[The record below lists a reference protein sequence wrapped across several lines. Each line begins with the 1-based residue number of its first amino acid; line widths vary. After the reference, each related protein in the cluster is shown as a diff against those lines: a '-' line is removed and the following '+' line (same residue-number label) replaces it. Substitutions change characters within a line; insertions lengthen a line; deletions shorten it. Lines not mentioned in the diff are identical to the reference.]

1 MPRRHSDLSGLSHTF
16 SVEAG
21 QALLLSEESAARM
34 PTRMRLV
41 TILPDHILALLP
53 QTNVVKGASFR
64 PLLLL
69 FVVPLVNQLITTESA
84 LFGIQMP
91 LVLVT
96 IFTGVIGR
104 HATPVA
110 EIVLAA
116 STADP
121 ILAHMDSSCR

>member
-1 MPRRHSDLSGLSHTF
+1 
-16 SVEAG
+16 
-21 QALLLSEESAARM
+21 M

-53 QTNVVKGASFR
+53 QTYVVKGAFR
-64 PLLLL
+64 PLLFL
-69 FVVPLVNQLITTESA
+69 FIALVNQLIPTESA
-84 LFGIQMP
+84 LFGIQVP

-104 HATPVA
+104 HTAPMA

-121 ILAHMDSSCR
+121 ILAHMDSSRR

>member
-1 MPRRHSDLSGLSHTF
+1 
-16 SVEAG
+16 
-21 QALLLSEESAARM
+21 M

-53 QTNVVKGASFR
+53 QTYVVKGAFR
-64 PLLLL
+64 PLLFL
-69 FVVPLVNQLITTESA
+69 VALVNQLIPTESA
-84 LFGIQMP
+84 LFGIQVP

-104 HATPVA
+104 HTAPMA

-121 ILAHMDSSCR
+121 ILAHMDSSRR